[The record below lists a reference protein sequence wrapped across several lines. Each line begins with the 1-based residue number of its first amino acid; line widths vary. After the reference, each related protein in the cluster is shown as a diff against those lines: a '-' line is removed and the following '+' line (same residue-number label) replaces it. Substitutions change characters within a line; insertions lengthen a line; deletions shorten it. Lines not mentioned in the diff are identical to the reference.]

1 MSITEIFKGSSDK
14 REIAY
19 AAGGMLLGVMAP
31 VGWIILRLMLFWD
44 DSSSLPDQ
52 VLQDIMGTEQSR
64 YMYSYMCGG
73 TMMVLGSFGY
83 FIGRASQQIHD
94 RAMKLDILNKEV
106 DEQKRSFERRFTD
119 LDRSIKNF
127 HIINTDLQKSTNR
140 QEILR
145 LTADGL
151 HEVIG
156 FDRVNILMVDEAE
169 QQLYFAVCR
178 GANLDGTESQ
188 AKGKLPLDERA
199 GCLYK
204 SITDRQVMLIDDIT
218 KMPEEYHLQPPC
230 DAVPQLRSRNFILCP
245 IIVRNQAIGLLA
257 VDNKYKRQKLSDTDV
272 DTVKLFADQISS
284 SMMRINLLDA
294 VESLTQQLEHTFN
307 EFLKYR
313 DEHTELITSLRLAIS
328 STTSAT
334 SDISGGAGVIL
345 ESVNSTRS
353 AVGQISVSI
362 DQVSNNLKSLN
373 EFMES
378 SIASMT
384 EIQYTVSAVEE
395 RSVRSQTMSET
406 VTERAEHGVET
417 VTQVLDGMR
426 DIVTAVEQ
434 AEGVIVNLSAK
445 GEEVGTI
452 TSVVTELTQKTSL
465 LALNA
470 AIIASQAG
478 EHGRSFAVVADE
490 IRTLARESAASTDQI
505 NQIIEEI
512 QKYTRETVDHIH
524 RTHQLVDEGMQQGE
538 EMSEVL
544 SQILGSS
551 PQAMEMASDIRK
563 SNQEISQSVIGV
575 SNSIEELGEMSSQ
588 VSRASREEA
597 NGAKSI
603 VAAVEE
609 VRSMTDDMVSAT
621 SRQSE
626 NTLQI
631 ETSVD
636 RVSDMAQRIFD
647 EMDDRRK
654 GSLQVIEDLRRLKE
668 KTG

>member
-1 MSITEIFKGSSDK
+1 VEITEILNGRSGK
-14 REIAY
+14 RDVAY
-19 AAGGMLLGVMAP
+19 AACGMLLGVMAP
-31 VGWIILRLMLFWD
+31 IGWIVLRLILFWD
-44 DSSSLPDQ
+44 DSQSLAGQ
-52 VLQDIMGTEQSR
+52 VMQDIMGTEQSR
-64 YMYSYMCGG
+64 YMYTYMCGG
-73 TMMVLGSFGY
+73 TMMVLGLFGF

-94 RAMKLDILNKEV
+94 RALKLDILNREV
-106 DEQKRSFERRFTD
+106 AEQKASFEQRFTD

-127 HIINTDLQKSTNR
+127 HIINTDLQKSVDR
-140 QEILR
+140 QEIMR
-145 LTADGL
+145 LSAEGL

-156 FDRVNILMVDEAE
+156 FDRANVLMVDETE
-169 QQLYFAVCR
+169 QQLYFAASR
-178 GANLDGTESQ
+178 GEGLGETDVKTR
-188 AKGKLPLDERA
+188 LPLDERA

-204 SITDRQVMLIDDIT
+204 SITDRQVMLIDDIA
-218 KMPEEYHLQPPC
+218 KMPEEYHLKPPC

-245 IIVRNQAIGLLA
+245 IIVRGQAVGLIA
-257 VDNKYKRQKLSDTDV
+257 VDNKFKKLKLSDTDV
-272 DTVKLFADQISS
+272 DTVKLFADQVSS

-294 VESLTQQLEHTFN
+294 VESLTQQLQHTFD

-313 DEHTELITSLRLAIS
+313 DEHAELITSLRLATS
-328 STTSAT
+328 STTTAT
-334 SDISGGAGVIL
+334 ADISGGAGVIR

-395 RSVRSQTMSET
+395 SSARSHAMSET
-406 VTERAEHGVET
+406 VKERAEHGVET
-417 VTQVLDGMR
+417 VIQVLDGMR
-426 DIVTAVEQ
+426 GIVSAVEQ
-434 AEGVIVNLSAK
+434 AEGTINDLSLK

-452 TSVVTELTQKTSL
+452 TSVVTGLTQKTSL

-470 AIIASQAG
+470 AIIAAQAG

-490 IRTLARESAASTDQI
+490 VRSLAQEAASSTDQI

-512 QKYTRETVDHIH
+512 QKYTKDTVDHIRSTH
-524 RTHQLVDEGMQQGE
+524 RLVKVGMEQGE
-538 EMSEVL
+538 EMSDVL

-551 PQAMEMASDIRK
+551 QQAMEMAHDIRK
-563 SNQEISQSVIGV
+563 STQEISQSVIGV
-575 SNSIEELGEMSSQ
+575 SNSVEELGEMSSQ

-603 VAAVEE
+603 VSAVEE
-609 VRSMTDDMVSAT
+609 VQTMSDDMVNAT
-621 SRQSE
+621 SRQAD
-626 NTLQI
+626 NTRQI
-631 ETSVD
+631 ESSVE

-647 EMDDRRK
+647 EMDERRN

-668 KTG
+668 KTA

>member
-1 MSITEIFKGSSDK
+1 MEVAEILNGRSGK
-14 REIAY
+14 RDVAY
-19 AAGGMLLGVMAP
+19 AACGMLLGVMAP
-31 VGWIILRLMLFWD
+31 IGWIILRLILFWD
-44 DSSSLPDQ
+44 DSQSLAGQ
-52 VLQDIMGTEQSR
+52 VMQDIMGTEQSR
-64 YMYSYMCGG
+64 YMYTYMCGG
-73 TMMVLGSFGY
+73 TMMVLGSFGF
-83 FIGRASQQIHD
+83 FIGKASQQIHD
-94 RAMKLDILNKEV
+94 RALKLDILNREV
-106 DEQKRSFERRFTD
+106 VEQKASFEQRFTA

-127 HIINTDLQKSTNR
+127 HIITTDLQKSVDR

-145 LTADGL
+145 LSAEGL

-156 FDRVNILMVDEAE
+156 FDRANVLMVDEAE
-169 QQLYFAVCR
+169 QQLYFAVSR
-178 GANLDGTESQ
+178 GVGLDEADVKTR
-188 AKGKLPLDERA
+188 LPFDERA

-204 SITDRQVMLIDDIT
+204 SITDRQVMLIDDIA
-218 KMPEEYHLQPPC
+218 KMPEEYHLQSPC

-245 IIVRNQAIGLLA
+245 IIVRGQAVGLIA
-257 VDNKYKRQKLSDTDV
+257 VDNKFKKVKLSDTDV
-272 DTVKLFADQISS
+272 DTVKLFADQVSS

-294 VESLTQQLEHTFN
+294 VESLTQQLQHTFD

-313 DEHTELITSLRLAIS
+313 DEHAELITSLRLATS

-334 SDISGGAGVIL
+334 ADISGGAGVIQ

-362 DQVSNNLKSLN
+362 DQVSDNLKSLN

-395 RSVRSQTMSET
+395 SSARSLTMSET
-406 VTERAEHGVET
+406 VKERAEHGVET
-417 VTQVLDGMR
+417 VKQVLDGMR
-426 DIVTAVEQ
+426 GIVSAVEQ
-434 AEGVIVNLSAK
+434 AEGTINDLSLK

-452 TSVVTELTQKTSL
+452 TSVVTSLTQKTSL

-470 AIIASQAG
+470 AIIAAQAG

-490 IRTLARESAASTDQI
+490 VRSLAQEAASSTDQI

-512 QKYTRETVDHIH
+512 QKYTKDTVDHI
-524 RTHQLVDEGMQQGE
+524 RCTHQLVNIGMEQGE
-538 EMSEVL
+538 EMSDVL

-551 PQAMEMASDIRK
+551 QQAMEMAHDIRK
-563 SNQEISQSVIGV
+563 STQEISQSVIGV
-575 SNSIEELGEMSSQ
+575 SNSVEELGEMSSQ

-603 VAAVEE
+603 VSAVEE
-609 VRSMTDDMVSAT
+609 VQTMSDDMVKAT
-621 SRQSE
+621 SRQAD
-626 NTLQI
+626 NTRQI
-631 ETSVD
+631 ESSVD

-647 EMDDRRK
+647 EMDERRN

-668 KTG
+668 ITS

>member
-1 MSITEIFKGSSDK
+1 MALNEIFAGRSGK
-14 REIAY
+14 RDIAY

-31 VGWIILRLMLFWD
+31 LGWIVLRLMMFWD
-44 DSSSLPDQ
+44 DSSPLLDQ
-52 VLQDIMGTEQSR
+52 VVQDIMGSEQSK
-64 YMYSYMCGG
+64 YMYIYMCCG
-73 TMMVLGSFGY
+73 TMMVLGSFGF

-94 RAMKLDILNKEV
+94 RAVKLDLLNQEIE
-106 DEQKRSFERRFTD
+106 EQKSGFERRFTD
-119 LDRSIKNF
+119 LDHSIKNF
-127 HIINTDLQKSTNR
+127 HIINTDLQKTVNR
-140 QEILR
+140 QDILR

-156 FDRVNILMVDEAE
+156 FDRVNILMLDEDSK
-169 QQLYFAVCR
+169 QLYFAVCR
-178 GANLDGTESQ
+178 GSNIDADVNSRLTLDR
-188 AKGKLPLDERA
+188 RA
-199 GCLYK
+199 GCIFK
-204 SITDRQVMLIDDIT
+204 SISDRQIMLIDDIA
-218 KMPEEYHLQPPC
+218 KMPEEYHLLPPF
-230 DAVPQLRSRNFILCP
+230 DTFPQLRSRNFILCP

-257 VDNKYKRQKLSDTDV
+257 VDNKTKRHKLTDTDV
-272 DTVKLFADQISS
+272 DTVKLFADQVSS

-313 DEHTELITSLRLAIS
+313 DEHAELITSLRLATS

-334 SDISGGAGVIL
+334 ADISGGAGVIQ
-345 ESVNSTRS
+345 ESINSTRS
-353 AVGQISVSI
+353 SVGQISVSI

-373 EFMES
+373 DFMAS

-395 RSVRSQTMSET
+395 NSVRSHAMSET
-406 VTERAEHGVET
+406 VKERAEHGVET
-417 VTQVLDGMR
+417 VKQVLDGMR
-426 DIVTAVEQ
+426 GIVAAVEQ
-434 AEGVIVNLSAK
+434 AEGVISSLSLK

-452 TSVVTELTQKTSL
+452 TSVVTQLTQKTSL

-470 AIIASQAG
+470 AIIAAQAG

-490 IRTLARESAASTDQI
+490 VRTLAQEAASSTDKI
-505 NQIIEEI
+505 NQIIEEM
-512 QKYTRETVDHIH
+512 QKYTRETVDHI
-524 RTHQLVDEGMQQGE
+524 RCTHQLVNEGMKQGE
-538 EMSEVL
+538 EMADVL

-551 PQAMEMASDIRK
+551 RQAMEMAHDIRK

-609 VRSMTDDMVSAT
+609 VRSMTDDMVLAT
-621 SRQSE
+621 SRQAE
-626 NTLQI
+626 NTRQI

-636 RVSDMAQRIFD
+636 RVSDMARRIFD
-647 EMDDRRK
+647 EMDNRRK
-654 GSLQVIEDLRRLKE
+654 ASLQVIDDLRRMKE

>member
-1 MSITEIFKGSSDK
+1 
-14 REIAY
+14 
-19 AAGGMLLGVMAP
+19 MLLGVMAP
-31 VGWIILRLMLFWD
+31 IGWIILRLILFWD
-44 DSSSLPDQ
+44 DSQSLAGQ
-52 VLQDIMGTEQSR
+52 VMQDIMGTEQSR
-64 YMYSYMCGG
+64 YMYTYMCGG
-73 TMMVLGSFGY
+73 TMMVLGLFGF
-83 FIGRASQQIHD
+83 FIGRASQQIND
-94 RAMKLDILNKEV
+94 RALKLDILNREV
-106 DEQKRSFERRFTD
+106 AEQKASFEQRFTD

-127 HIINTDLQKSTNR
+127 HIINTDLQKSVDR
-140 QEILR
+140 QEIMR
-145 LTADGL
+145 LSAEGL

-156 FDRVNILMVDEAE
+156 FDRANVLMVDETE
-169 QQLYFAVCR
+169 QQLYFAASR
-178 GANLDGTESQ
+178 GEGLGETDVKTR
-188 AKGKLPLDERA
+188 LPLDERA

-204 SITDRQVMLIDDIT
+204 SITDRQVMLIDDIA
-218 KMPEEYHLQPPC
+218 KMPEEYHLKPPC

-245 IIVRNQAIGLLA
+245 IIVRGQAVGLIA
-257 VDNKYKRQKLSDTDV
+257 VDNKFKKLKLSDTDV
-272 DTVKLFADQISS
+272 DTVKLFADQVSS

-294 VESLTQQLEHTFN
+294 VESLTQQLQHTFD

-313 DEHTELITSLRLAIS
+313 DEHAELITSLRLATS

-334 SDISGGAGVIL
+334 ADISGGAGVIR

-362 DQVSNNLKSLN
+362 DQVSNNLKALN

-395 RSVRSQTMSET
+395 SSARSHAMSET
-406 VTERAEHGVET
+406 VKERAEHGVET
-417 VTQVLDGMR
+417 VKQVLDGMR
-426 DIVTAVEQ
+426 GIVSAVEQ
-434 AEGVIVNLSAK
+434 AEGTINDLSLK

-452 TSVVTELTQKTSL
+452 TSVVTALTQKTSL

-470 AIIASQAG
+470 AIIAAQAG

-490 IRTLARESAASTDQI
+490 VRSLAQEAASSTDQI

-512 QKYTRETVDHIH
+512 QRYTKDTVDHI
-524 RTHQLVDEGMQQGE
+524 RCTHQLVKVGMEQGE
-538 EMSEVL
+538 EMSDVL

-551 PQAMEMASDIRK
+551 QQAMEMAHDIRK
-563 SNQEISQSVIGV
+563 STQEISQSVIGV
-575 SNSIEELGEMSSQ
+575 SNSVEELGEMSAQ

-603 VAAVEE
+603 VSAVEE
-609 VRSMTDDMVSAT
+609 VQTMSDDMVKAT
-621 SRQSE
+621 SRQAD
-626 NTLQI
+626 NTRQI
-631 ETSVD
+631 ENSVD

-647 EMDDRRK
+647 EMDERRN

-668 KTG
+668 KTA

>member
-1 MSITEIFKGSSDK
+1 MTVTEIFNGGSGK
-14 REIAY
+14 RDLVF
-19 AAGGMLLGVMAP
+19 AGYGILLGVMAP
-31 VGWIILRLMLFWD
+31 LGWIVLRLMLFWD
-44 DSSSLPDQ
+44 DSSSLLDQ
-52 VLQDIMGTEQSR
+52 VFQDILGTEQNS
-64 YMYSYMCGG
+64 YMYAYMCGG
-73 TMMVLGSFGY
+73 TMMVLGSFGF
-83 FIGRASQQIHD
+83 FIGRSSQQIHD
-94 RAMKLDILNKEV
+94 RAVKLDHLNQEIA
-106 DEQKRSFERRFTD
+106 EQKSTFERRFTD

-127 HIINTDLQKSTNR
+127 HTINADLQKSIDR
-140 QEILR
+140 QDILR

-156 FDRVNILMVDEAE
+156 FDRVNVLMVDETE
-169 QQLYFAVCR
+169 KQLYFAVSR
-178 GANLDGTESQ
+178 GANLDSDG
-188 AKGKLPLDERA
+188 AKRQLPLDERA

-204 SITDRQVMLIDDIT
+204 SINDRQVMLIDDIT

-245 IIVRNQAIGLLA
+245 IIVRNKSIGLLA
-257 VDNKYKRQKLSDTDV
+257 VDNKYKRGKLTDTDV

-294 VESLTQQLEHTFN
+294 VESLTNQLEHTFN

-313 DEHTELITSLRLAIS
+313 DEHAELITSLRMATA

-334 SDISGGAGVIL
+334 ADISGGAGVIQ
-345 ESVNSTRS
+345 ESIDSTRS

-362 DQVSNNLKSLN
+362 DQVSNNLKTLN
-373 EFMES
+373 EFMEG

-384 EIQYTVSAVEE
+384 EIQYTVGAVEE
-395 RSVRSQTMSET
+395 NSVRSHTMSEK
-406 VTERAEHGVET
+406 VKERAEHGVET
-417 VTQVLDGMR
+417 VRQVLDGMR
-426 DIVTAVEQ
+426 GIVTAVEQ
-434 AEGVIVNLSAK
+434 AEGVINNLSAK
-445 GEEVGTI
+445 GDEVGTI
-452 TSVVTELTQKTSL
+452 TSVVTELTRKTSL

-490 IRTLARESAASTDQI
+490 IRTLAQEAASSTDQI
-505 NQIIEEI
+505 NQIIDEI

-524 RTHQLVDEGMQQGE
+524 STHQLVSDGMKQGE
-538 EMSEVL
+538 EMSDVL

-551 PQAMEMASDIRK
+551 HEAMEMAHDIRK
-563 SNQEISQSVIGV
+563 STQEISQSVIGV
-575 SNSIEELGEMSSQ
+575 NKSVEELGEMSSQ
-588 VSRASREEA
+588 VSKASREEA
-597 NGAKSI
+597 GGAKNI

-609 VRSMTDDMVSAT
+609 IRTMTEDMVSAT
-621 SRQSE
+621 SSQVE
-626 NTLQI
+626 NTSQI
-631 ETSVD
+631 EISVN

-668 KTG
+668 KTD

>member
-1 MSITEIFKGSSDK
+1 MEVAGIMNGRSGK
-14 REIAY
+14 RDVAY
-19 AAGGMLLGVMAP
+19 AACGMLLGVMAP
-31 VGWIILRLMLFWD
+31 LGWIILRLILFWD
-44 DSSSLPDQ
+44 DSQSLAGQ
-52 VLQDIMGTEQSR
+52 VLQDIKGTEQSR
-64 YMYSYMCGG
+64 YMYTYMCGG
-73 TMMVLGSFGY
+73 TMMVLGLFGF
-83 FIGRASQQIHD
+83 FIGRASQQIND
-94 RAMKLDILNKEV
+94 RALKLDILNREV
-106 DEQKRSFERRFTD
+106 AEQKASFEQRFTD

-127 HIINTDLQKSTNR
+127 HIINTDLQKSVDR
-140 QEILR
+140 QEIMR
-145 LTADGL
+145 LSAEGL

-156 FDRVNILMVDEAE
+156 FDRANVLMVDETE
-169 QQLYFAVCR
+169 QQLYFAASR
-178 GANLDGTESQ
+178 GEGLGETDVKTR
-188 AKGKLPLDERA
+188 LPLDERA

-204 SITDRQVMLIDDIT
+204 SITDRQVMLIDDIA
-218 KMPEEYHLQPPC
+218 KMPEEYHLKPPC

-245 IIVRNQAIGLLA
+245 IIVRGQAVGLIA
-257 VDNKYKRQKLSDTDV
+257 VDNKFKKLKLSDTDV
-272 DTVKLFADQISS
+272 DTVKLFADQVSS

-294 VESLTQQLEHTFN
+294 VESLTQQLQHTFD

-313 DEHTELITSLRLAIS
+313 DEHAELITSLRLATS

-334 SDISGGAGVIL
+334 ADISGGAGVIR

-362 DQVSNNLKSLN
+362 DQVSNNLKALN

-395 RSVRSQTMSET
+395 SSARSHAMSET
-406 VTERAEHGVET
+406 VKERAEHGVET
-417 VTQVLDGMR
+417 VKQVLDGMR
-426 DIVTAVEQ
+426 GIVSAVEQ
-434 AEGVIVNLSAK
+434 AEGTINDLSLK

-452 TSVVTELTQKTSL
+452 TSVVTALTQKTSL

-470 AIIASQAG
+470 AIIAAQAG

-490 IRTLARESAASTDQI
+490 VRSLAQEAASSTDQI

-512 QKYTRETVDHIH
+512 QRYTKDTVDHI
-524 RTHQLVDEGMQQGE
+524 RCTHQLVKVGMEQGE
-538 EMSEVL
+538 EMSDVL

-551 PQAMEMASDIRK
+551 QQAMEMAHDIRK
-563 SNQEISQSVIGV
+563 STQEISQSVIGV
-575 SNSIEELGEMSSQ
+575 SNSVEELGEMSAQ

-603 VAAVEE
+603 VSAVEE
-609 VRSMTDDMVSAT
+609 VQTMSDDMVKAT
-621 SRQSE
+621 SRQAD
-626 NTLQI
+626 NTRQI
-631 ETSVD
+631 ENSVD

-647 EMDDRRK
+647 EMDERRN

-668 KTG
+668 KTA

>member
-1 MSITEIFKGSSDK
+1 MAEVFEGGRGK
-14 REIAY
+14 RDIVY
-19 AAGGMLLGVMAP
+19 AAVGVLLGVMAP
-31 VGWIILRLMLFWD
+31 VGWIALRLMLFWD
-44 DSSSLPDQ
+44 DSTSLLDQ
-52 VLQDIMGTEQSR
+52 VLHDIMGTEQSR

-73 TMMVLGSFGY
+73 TMVVLGSFGF

-94 RAMKLDILNKEV
+94 RAVKLDLLNHEV
-106 DEQKRSFERRFTD
+106 AEQKSNFERRFTD
-119 LDRSIKNF
+119 LDHSIKNF
-127 HIINTDLQKSTNR
+127 HIINTDLQKSVNR
-140 QEILR
+140 EEVLR

-151 HEVIG
+151 HDVIG
-156 FDRVNILMVDEAE
+156 FDRVNVLMVDEAGA
-169 QQLYFAVCR
+169 QLYFAVSR
-178 GANLDGTESQ
+178 GVGGGADDET
-188 AKGKLPLDERA
+188 KGKIPLDERA

-204 SITDRQVMLIDDIT
+204 SISDRQVMLIDDIA

-230 DAVPQLRSRNFILCP
+230 DSFPQLRSRNFILCP
-245 IIVRNQAIGLLA
+245 IIVHNHAIGLLA
-257 VDNKYKRQKLSDTDV
+257 VDNKYKRNKLSDTDV
-272 DTVKLFADQISS
+272 DTVKLFADQVSS

-313 DEHTELITSLRLAIS
+313 DEHAALISSLRLATS

-334 SDISGGAGVIL
+334 ADISGGAGVIQ
-345 ESVNSTRS
+345 ESLNSTRS
-353 AVGQISVSI
+353 AVGEISVSI

-373 EFMES
+373 DFMAT

-395 RSVRSQTMSET
+395 NSVRSHAMSET
-406 VTERAEHGVET
+406 VKQHAEHGVET
-417 VTQVLDGMR
+417 VNQVLHGMR
-426 DIVTAVEQ
+426 GIVTAVEQ
-434 AEGVIVNLSAK
+434 AEGVINNLSLK

-452 TSVVTELTQKTSL
+452 TSVVTQLTQKTSL

-470 AIIASQAG
+470 AIIAAQAG

-490 IRTLARESAASTDQI
+490 VRTLAHEAASSTNKI

-512 QKYTRETVDHIH
+512 QTYTRETVDHIR
-524 RTHQLVDEGMQQGE
+524 RTHLLVNEGMAQGE
-538 EMSEVL
+538 EMADVL

-551 PQAMEMASDIRK
+551 RQAMEMAHDIRK
-563 SNQEISQSVIGV
+563 SNQEISKSVIGV
-575 SNSIEELGEMSSQ
+575 SNSIEELGEMSLQ

-597 NGAKSI
+597 HGAKSI
-603 VAAVEE
+603 VEAVEDA
-609 VRSMTDDMVSAT
+609 RSMTDDMVSAT
-621 SRQSE
+621 SRQTE
-626 NTLQI
+626 NTRQI

-636 RVSDMAQRIFD
+636 RVSAMAQRIFD

-668 KTG
+668 KTRE

>member
-1 MSITEIFKGSSDK
+1 VAVTEILNGSSGK
-14 REIAY
+14 RDVAY

-31 VGWIILRLMLFWD
+31 IGWIVLRLILFWD
-44 DSSSLPDQ
+44 NGTPLFDQ
-52 VLQDIMGTEQSR
+52 VFQDIMGSEQSR

-73 TMMVLGSFGY
+73 TMMVLGSFGF

-94 RAMKLDILNKEV
+94 RAIKLDILNQEV
-106 DEQKRSFERRFTD
+106 AEQKATFERRFTD
-119 LDRSIKNF
+119 LDHSIKNF
-127 HIINTDLQKSTNR
+127 HIINTDLQKSVNR

-156 FDRVNILMVDEAE
+156 FDRVNVLMVNEEE
-169 QQLYFAVCR
+169 QKLFFAASR
-178 GANLDGTESQ
+178 GANLDETEVKS
-188 AKGKLPLDERA
+188 KFPLDERA
-199 GCLYK
+199 GCLFK
-204 SITDRQVMLIDDIT
+204 AITDRQVMLIDDIT
-218 KMPEEYHLQPPC
+218 KMPEEYHLLPPC
-230 DAVPQLRSRNFILCP
+230 DSVPQLRSRNFILCP

-272 DTVKLFADQISS
+272 DTVKLFADQVSS

-313 DEHTELITSLRLAIS
+313 DEHAELITSLRLATS
-328 STTSAT
+328 STTAAT
-334 SDISGGAGVIL
+334 SDISGGAGVIQ
-345 ESVNSTRS
+345 ESISSTRS
-353 AVGQISVSI
+353 SVSQISISI
-362 DQVSNNLKSLN
+362 DEVSNNLKTLN

-395 RSVRSQTMSET
+395 SSVRSHAMSET
-406 VTERAEHGVET
+406 VKERAEHGVNT
-417 VTQVLDGMR
+417 VVQVLDGMR
-426 DIVTAVEQ
+426 GIVSAVEQ
-434 AEGVIVNLSAK
+434 AEGVINSLSVK

-470 AIIASQAG
+470 AIIAAQAG

-490 IRTLARESAASTDQI
+490 VRALAQEAASSTDQI

-512 QKYTRETVDHIH
+512 QKYTRDTVDHIRCTH
-524 RTHQLVDEGMQQGE
+524 RLVDVGLQQGE
-538 EMSEVL
+538 EMSDVL

-551 PQAMEMASDIRK
+551 QQAMEMSDDIRK
-563 SNQEISQSVIGV
+563 STQEISQSVIGV
-575 SNSIEELGEMSSQ
+575 SNSVEELGEMSSQ

-597 NGAKSI
+597 HGAKSI
-603 VAAVEE
+603 VSAVED
-609 VRSMTDDMVSAT
+609 VRAMTDDMVSAT
-621 SRQSE
+621 SRQAE
-626 NTLQI
+626 NTCQI

-668 KTG
+668 KTS

>member
-1 MSITEIFKGSSDK
+1 VEVAEILNGRSGK
-14 REIAY
+14 RDVAY
-19 AAGGMLLGVMAP
+19 AACGMLLGVMAP
-31 VGWIILRLMLFWD
+31 IGWIILRLILFWD
-44 DSSSLPDQ
+44 DSQSLAGQ
-52 VLQDIMGTEQSR
+52 VMQDIMGTEQSR
-64 YMYSYMCGG
+64 YMYAYMCGG
-73 TMMVLGSFGY
+73 TMMVLGSFGF
-83 FIGRASQQIHD
+83 FIGKASQQIHD
-94 RAMKLDILNKEV
+94 RALKLDILNREV
-106 DEQKRSFERRFTD
+106 VEQKASFEQRFTA

-127 HIINTDLQKSTNR
+127 HIITTDLQKSVDR

-145 LTADGL
+145 LSAEGL

-156 FDRVNILMVDEAE
+156 FDRANVLMVDETE
-169 QQLYFAVCR
+169 QQLYFAVSR
-178 GANLDGTESQ
+178 GVGLDEADVKTR
-188 AKGKLPLDERA
+188 LPFDERA

-204 SITDRQVMLIDDIT
+204 SITDRQVMLIDDIA
-218 KMPEEYHLQPPC
+218 KMPEEYHLQSPC
-230 DAVPQLRSRNFILCP
+230 AAVPQLRSRNFILCP
-245 IIVRNQAIGLLA
+245 IIVRGQAVGLIA
-257 VDNKYKRQKLSDTDV
+257 VDNKFKKVKLSDTDV
-272 DTVKLFADQISS
+272 DTVKLFADQVSS

-294 VESLTQQLEHTFN
+294 VESLTQQLQHTFD

-313 DEHTELITSLRLAIS
+313 DEHAELITSLRLATS

-334 SDISGGAGVIL
+334 ADISGGAGVIQ

-395 RSVRSQTMSET
+395 SSARSLTMSET
-406 VTERAEHGVET
+406 VKERAEHGVET
-417 VTQVLDGMR
+417 VKQVLDGMR
-426 DIVTAVEQ
+426 GIVSAVEQ
-434 AEGVIVNLSAK
+434 AEGTINDLSLK

-452 TSVVTELTQKTSL
+452 TSVVTSLTQKTSL

-470 AIIASQAG
+470 AIIAAQAG

-490 IRTLARESAASTDQI
+490 VRSLAQEAASSTDQI

-512 QKYTRETVDHIH
+512 QKYTKDTVDHI
-524 RTHQLVDEGMQQGE
+524 RCTHQLVNIGMEQGE
-538 EMSEVL
+538 EMSDVL

-551 PQAMEMASDIRK
+551 QQAMEMAHDIRK
-563 SNQEISQSVIGV
+563 STQEISQSVIGV
-575 SNSIEELGEMSSQ
+575 SNSVEELGEMSAQ

-603 VAAVEE
+603 VSAVEE
-609 VRSMTDDMVSAT
+609 VQTMSDDMVKAT
-621 SRQSE
+621 SRQAD
-626 NTLQI
+626 NTRQI
-631 ETSVD
+631 ESSVD

-647 EMDDRRK
+647 EMDERRN
-654 GSLQVIEDLRRLKE
+654 GSLQVIEDLRSLKE
-668 KTG
+668 KTS

>member
-1 MSITEIFKGSSDK
+1 
-14 REIAY
+14 
-19 AAGGMLLGVMAP
+19 
-31 VGWIILRLMLFWD
+31 
-44 DSSSLPDQ
+44 
-52 VLQDIMGTEQSR
+52 
-64 YMYSYMCGG
+64 
-73 TMMVLGSFGY
+73 
-83 FIGRASQQIHD
+83 
-94 RAMKLDILNKEV
+94 
-106 DEQKRSFERRFTD
+106 
-119 LDRSIKNF
+119 
-127 HIINTDLQKSTNR
+127 
-140 QEILR
+140 
-145 LTADGL
+145 
-151 HEVIG
+151 
-156 FDRVNILMVDEAE
+156 
-169 QQLYFAVCR
+169 
-178 GANLDGTESQ
+178 
-188 AKGKLPLDERA
+188 
-199 GCLYK
+199 
-204 SITDRQVMLIDDIT
+204 
-218 KMPEEYHLQPPC
+218 
-230 DAVPQLRSRNFILCP
+230 
-245 IIVRNQAIGLLA
+245 
-257 VDNKYKRQKLSDTDV
+257 
-272 DTVKLFADQISS
+272 
-284 SMMRINLLDA
+284 
-294 VESLTQQLEHTFN
+294 
-307 EFLKYR
+307 
-313 DEHTELITSLRLAIS
+313 LAIS

-378 SIASMT
+378 SIATMT

-395 RSVRSQTMSET
+395 SSVRSQTMSET
-406 VTERAEHGVET
+406 VKERAEHGVET
-417 VTQVLDGMR
+417 VHQVLDGMR

-434 AEGVIVNLSAK
+434 AEGVIVNLFSK
-445 GEEVGTI
+445 GEEVGNI

-490 IRTLARESAASTDQI
+490 IRTLARESASSTDQI

-551 PQAMEMASDIRK
+551 QQAMEMASDIRK

>member
-1 MSITEIFKGSSDK
+1 MTVTEILDGSGSK
-14 REIAY
+14 REVAY
-19 AAGGMLLGVMAP
+19 AACGILLGVMAP
-31 VGWIILRLMLFWD
+31 LGWIVLRLMLFWD
-44 DSSSLPDQ
+44 DSSSLLDQ
-52 VLQDIMGTEQSR
+52 VFRDIMGTEQSR
-64 YMYSYMCGG
+64 YMYAYMCGG
-73 TMMVLGSFGY
+73 TMMVLGSFGF
-83 FIGRASQQIHD
+83 FIGRSSQQIHD
-94 RAMKLDILNKEV
+94 RAVKLDLLNQEIA
-106 DEQKRSFERRFTD
+106 EQKSTFERRFTD

-127 HIINTDLQKSTNR
+127 HTINADLQKSVDR
-140 QEILR
+140 QEVLR

-156 FDRVNILMVDEAE
+156 FDRVNVLMADETE
-169 QQLYFAVCR
+169 KELFFAASR
-178 GANLDGTESQ
+178 SANQDGSEVKS
-188 AKGKLPLDERA
+188 KLPLDGRA

-204 SITDRQVMLIDDIT
+204 SFSDRQVMLIDDIT
-218 KMPEEYHLQPPC
+218 KMPEEYHLLPPC
-230 DAVPQLRSRNFILCP
+230 DAIPQLRSRNFILCP
-245 IIVRNQAIGLLA
+245 IIVRNRSIGLLA
-257 VDNKYKRQKLSDTDV
+257 VDNKYRRDKLTDTDV
-272 DTVKLFADQISS
+272 DTVKLFADQVSS

-313 DEHTELITSLRLAIS
+313 DEHAELITSLRLATS

-334 SDISGGAGVIL
+334 SDISGGAGVIQ

-353 AVGQISVSI
+353 AVGEISVSI
-362 DQVSNNLKSLN
+362 DQVSNNLKTLN
-373 EFMES
+373 EFIEG

-384 EIQYTVSAVEE
+384 EIQYTVGAVEE
-395 RSVRSQTMSET
+395 NSVNSHAMSGT
-406 VTERAEHGVET
+406 VKERAEHGVET

-426 DIVTAVEQ
+426 GIVLAVEQ
-434 AEGVIVNLSAK
+434 AEGVITNLSSK
-445 GEEVGTI
+445 GDEVGTI
-452 TSVVTELTQKTSL
+452 TSVVTELTRKTSL

-490 IRTLARESAASTDQI
+490 IRTLAQEAASSTDQI

-512 QKYTRETVDHIH
+512 QKYTRETVEHIH
-524 RTHQLVDEGMQQGE
+524 GTHQLVNDGMKQGE
-538 EMSEVL
+538 EMADVL

-551 PQAMEMASDIRK
+551 QEAMEMADDIRK
-563 SNQEISQSVIGV
+563 ATQEISQSVIGV
-575 SNSIEELGEMSSQ
+575 NNSVEELGEMSSQ

-597 NGAKSI
+597 SGAKNI

-609 VRSMTDDMVSAT
+609 IRTMTEDMVSAT
-621 SRQSE
+621 SRQAE
-626 NTLQI
+626 NTSQI
-631 ETSVD
+631 EVSVD

-668 KTG
+668 KTD